1 MATPKVLLK
10 RSSVAGRVPAAGDL
24 QYGELAINFEDG
36 KIYYKTASN
45 QIAAFVDSARVQA
58 IANAV
63 EQQAESMLDSAEVT
77 ALIDADYIN
86 SKLDTSSFLDSSE
99 AIQLI
104 DSDYVTARV
113 DASVLLDSAEIKS
126 MIDSDYIQDKV
137 TVAFINSL
145 VGVDAETLGGQAA
158 NYYNNWNNIY
168 NQPHIFDSS
177 EVSAIAG
184 DAALDSSE
192 VIALID
198 SDYVRAR
205 FGDSAATATDAY
217 RLNGQAGSYYLD
229 YNNATNKPTILD
241 TVDVSLIITD
251 DVDKEFVDALN
262 INAFRLDGYS
272 AGYFINK
279 IDSNVAGM
287 LDSTEAIALIDSDYV
302 QLRQDYAYSSLT
314 GVPTALSEF
323 TNDINLLDS
332 DTATD
337 LVDSNYVQLRQDYAY
352 ASLTGAPTSLSE
364 FTNDITGD
372 FLDSDEVIDL
382 VDSSYVRA
390 RQDFRYSE
398 LTGVPAGL
406 LDSNT
411 MEAIVDSDYVQLR
424 QDYAYA
430 SLTGVPTN
438 LSDFTNDIQDDMLD
452 STEVIT
458 LIDSDYI
465 ETRVKRLIGDITVRG
480 DLVPETD
487 GTYSLGTAD
496 KRWSDMFVGGTSIYL
511 GKIVLTES
519 DGRLVIRDS
528 NNELQAEYDF
538 AENTTDD
545 LSEGSTNLYYT
556 DTRADARVNLQ
567 TGSNLDLSQKS
578 TTDLSE
584 GDNLYYTKVRVDSDI
599 DAAFDAKST
608 TDLDEGNNLY
618 YTRSRVDSDIAAA
631 FTDSSGDNEV
641 NITINNFVTDTVDSA
656 YVLDRVN
663 EAPFLDSADAIALID
678 SDYVRARSSNQTL
691 DTTSEVD
698 FATVDAPIVFTAKN
712 VQGSTITKGQVVY
725 VNGVSGE
732 VPTVR
737 LANAGSS
744 ATMPAFG
751 LAYANANNNAELS
764 VVTFGNLTGVDTSAF
779 SAGDTLY
786 VDTTNGALT
795 NVKPAG
801 ESSLLQNIGK
811 VVRSHASAGVIRVG
825 GAGRTA
831 ATPNLDNDQ
840 FFLGN
845 DSNYAV
851 ATDFT
856 AAVTGVVD
864 SDFVRARVP
873 TDQDLRTSDSVTF
886 SGLTV
891 AGDLTVTGTTYE
903 VNTISYSVVDPLL
916 HLADSNEESD
926 VVDIG
931 FVGHYNRDGSPRHT
945 GFFRDASD
953 EQYYIFNGLIDSAF
967 DSSLPTNVVDRSGT
981 GFTLADLNV
990 GTLYGQYAGFDSDFG
1005 VQTTDELTE
1014 GSTNLYYTTTRA
1026 NTDIDARVDAAYVQA
1041 RQTHYLDSTATQNL
1055 IDASYIQSNQTDYL
1069 DSALTTQL
1077 VDAAYVQARQTHYL
1091 DSTATQNLID
1101 ASYIQSNQTD
1111 YLDSDLTTQLID
1123 SAYVQ
1128 LRQTAQ
1134 DFAYASLTGAPTNVS
1149 DFANDANYLDS
1160 TTAQTLIDASYIQS
1174 NQNNIDSDLVQGMI
1188 DAELG
1193 AVNQDLL
1200 PNGDGVYDLGDSNTR
1215 WKDLYLTGNSLHLG
1229 GIKFIDS
1236 NTTLKIVDRSTNET
1250 IAITATNVNDKL
1262 IDSAV
1267 IQNVASSLD
1276 ISLFTNDANYLD
1288 STYTTAL
1295 IDSAYINART
1305 EAGTD
1310 SAATQAMIDATI
1322 DSAGLNFI
1330 RVNASGNVEP
1340 NITGHTGIAIGN
1352 NAAVTGARGTAIGDG
1367 AEAAQFSVGIGGFD
1381 AKAQATYSVAIG
1393 DRAKTESTHY
1403 YSVALGK
1410 AAETTA
1416 ANQIMLGAKDNSLFR
1431 VTSVRIGNPHYEPSD
1446 SMDVPTKKYV
1456 DSQITTVIDS
1466 AYINARADV
1475 AETGLDS
1482 AAVIALIDSAYVQIR
1497 EDNAEAGLDSA
1508 AVIALIDSAYVQ
1520 LREDNAD
1527 AGLDSALII
1536 QLIDS
1541 DYIQLRQSDSAIN
1554 ASEAINADQLDRQEG
1569 SYYLDY
1575 NNFTNTP
1582 SIPTV
1587 DKPTIDGLNIN
1598 ADQLD
1603 GQEGSY
1609 YTNFNNLTNVPNILD
1624 SQEIQGI
1631 FNTEI
1636 EAGAV
1641 VGSKFIEFIHDGGTQ
1656 TEFDVTV
1663 DNKTSAHR
1671 YQGTGSSQGYVIRN
1685 QESPFLTFV
1694 PGNTYRF
1701 NQTGSSNAGH
1711 PLKFYYDAART
1722 SAYTTGV
1729 TTTGTPGSAGAY
1741 TEIVIDDDTPMV
1753 LFYQCENHGYMGN
1766 AIFVQTRNLTGFTS
1780 DDLTEGSTNLFY
1792 SDASVEAL
1800 IDSAYV
1806 ALHSAIGK
1814 GDVDFGSNKI
1824 LYSNVYTA
1832 EGDLPSASDYHG
1844 MFAHVHGT
1852 GAAYFA
1858 HAGNWVRL
1866 ANQSELFNGQYS
1878 SLTGTPDILDS
1889 ALITQLIDSDYV
1901 QLRQNG
1907 DGSSGV
1913 DSSATIAL
1921 IQSTVDS
1928 AYVAAREALAGGGA
1942 SLAFKTISVNT
1953 QDDIVAGSAID
1964 TLTFEA
1970 GNNITIQTDAA
1981 TNTVTINSTATGS
1994 GGGGGTGGSGT
2005 TVTKF
2010 VYTADSGQ
2018 LVFADSDDTGDVLS
2032 YNNLET
2038 NVNVYLNGVLLVDS
2052 EDFTLTDSSTVTLV
2066 DSAALGDIIQIVK
2079 FSSPTTSEG
2088 TGGSTSGVDSAAT
2101 LALIDSDYILARV
2114 GAVASGTLEVNKFYY
2129 DATASQTVFSGADKF
2144 SNTLSIDPDNIEVY
2158 LNGILQVETT
2168 DYSAT
2173 ASAVTF
2179 TEAVDSGYSVAIIE
2193 TIGLV
2198 NTHQAMVET
2207 VYEFDADSGQ
2217 TAFTGVDRGGLKTL
2231 NMADGIVNVFING
2244 ILISEDNDYT
2254 TTDTTLTLL
2263 DAADSGDFIAV
2274 KVTSGTVAS
2283 SLNTKQYVFTNKTG
2297 TTLTGGGLGFTGNV
2311 QIFKNGDPL
2320 KESEFDISNGDTIT
2334 LSTAAVAS
2342 DEFIVQT
2349 FSAQDWTAKTY
2360 DFVATD
2366 GQTVFNGADRY
2377 GENLYYKED
2386 GLIVYLNG
2394 IALVKTQDYVATN
2407 SHTITFNEGVSVNDE
2422 VKIYTFIPADL
2433 TSVATPFEVTQFEYT
2448 ADSGQTLFTDSD
2460 INGETL
2466 SFENGKVQVYM
2477 NGLLLRKEDFTNDS
2491 NGTEVTLTV
2500 GADSGDNITITKF
2513 VGNNI
2518 GLTESEVQ
2526 ALIDTSSSNGASNA
2540 STWSEVTSN
2549 TTVEANTKNIIDC
2562 SGGAVNVTLP
2572 STPTL
2577 GDEVRVID
2585 GTGNA
2590 STNNI
2595 TILRNGNNIQGS
2607 ADNLTIDIDRA
2618 AIGLVFYN
2626 ATQGWI
2632 LIEN

>member
-45 QIAAFVDSARVQA
+45 QIAAFVDSARVQS
-58 IANAV
+58 IADAV
-63 EQQAESMLDSAEVT
+63 EQQAASMLDSAEVT

-168 NQPHIFDSS
+168 NQPHIFDSD

-205 FGDSAATATDAY
+205 FGDSASTATDAY

-241 TVDVSLIITD
+241 TVDVSLIITN
-251 DVDKEFVDALN
+251 DVDKAFVDALN

-287 LDSTEAIALIDSDYV
+287 LDSTEAIALIDSDHV

-332 DTATD
+332 DTVTN
-337 LVDSNYVQLRQDYAY
+337 LVDSDYVQLRQDYAY

-411 MEAIVDSDYVQLR
+411 MEAIVDSDYVQDR

-430 SLTGVPTN
+430 SLTGAPTN
-438 LSDFTNDIQDDMLD
+438 LSDFTNDIQDDILD
-452 STEVIT
+452 SDEVVAI
-458 LIDSDYI
+458 IDSDYI

-496 KRWSDMFVGGTSIYL
+496 KRWTDMFVGGSSIYL

-519 DGRLVIRDS
+519 DGRLVVRDS

-556 DTRADARVNLQ
+556 DTRVDARVNLQ

-691 DTTSEVD
+691 DTTSDVT
-698 FATVDAPIVFTAKN
+698 FNTVTADLNGAIEFTAKN
-712 VQGSTITKGQVVY
+712 AEGTTLTKGTVVY
-725 VNGVSGE
+725 IKGVSGNK
-732 VPTVR
+732 PTV
-737 LANAGSS
+737 AKADASDP
-744 ATMPAFG
+744 TKMPAFG
-751 LAYANANNNAELS
+751 IVSADASNNANTI
-764 VVTFGNLTGVDTSAF
+764 VYTFGTLYNVDTSSF

-786 VDTTNGALT
+786 VSDTAGELT
-795 NVKPAG
+795 NVKPSG
-801 ESSLLQNIGK
+801 EGNLLQNIGR
-811 VVRSHASAGVIRVG
+811 VIRSHGSAGSIKVG
-825 GAGRTA
+825 GAGRTNA
-831 ATPNLDNDQ
+831 VPNLDNDQ

-845 DSNYAV
+845 NSNYAV

-856 AAVTGVVD
+856 DAVTNVVD

-873 TDQDLRTSDSVTF
+873 TDQDLRSSDSVTF

-891 AGDLTVTGTTYE
+891 SGDLNVTGSTYS
-903 VNTISYSVVDPLL
+903 VNTIAYTVNDPLI
-916 HLADSNEESD
+916 HLADSNEQSD

-931 FVGHYNRDGSPRHT
+931 FVGHYYRDGQRRHT
-945 GFFRDASD
+945 GVFRDASN
-953 EQYYIFNGLIDSAF
+953 EEYYIFNGMVDSSF
-967 DSSLPTNVVDRSGT
+967 DSTSPPNVVDRSST
-981 GFTLADLNV
+981 DFTLSTLNV
-990 GTLYGQYAGFDSDFG
+990 GTIKGIYAGFDSDFTAKS
-1005 VQTTDELTE
+1005 TTDLSE
-1014 GSTNLYYTTTRA
+1014 GTNLYYTTTRA

-1069 DSALTTQL
+1069 DSDLTTQLIDAAYVQARQTHYLDSALTTQL
-1077 VDAAYVQARQTHYL
+1077 VDESYVQARQTHYL

-1200 PNGDGVYDLGDSNTR
+1200 PNGDGVYDLGDSNIR
-1215 WKDLYLTGNSLHLG
+1215 WKDLYLTGSSLHLG
-1229 GIKFIDS
+1229 GIKVTETDS
-1236 NTTLKIVDRSTNET
+1236 KFKIADRSTNET
-1250 IAITATNVNDKL
+1250 IAITASNVNDKL
-1262 IDSAV
+1262 IDSSV
-1267 IQNVASSLD
+1267 ITSLASDLP
-1276 ISLFTNDANYLD
+1276 ISTFTNDANYLD
-1288 STYTTAL
+1288 STTVKGVIDSTYIATAIETDSNVTVTIVNNIQSEVDSDYVL
-1295 IDSAYINART
+1295 ARVASAPFLDSELTIQLIDSDYVQLRQTAQDFAYASLTGAPTIPSLGNDFVDSAQVESIIDSAYINART
-1305 EAGTD
+1305 DAGTD
-1310 SAATQAMIDATI
+1310 SAATIQLIEDTVTKT
-1322 DSAGLNFI
+1322 F
-1330 RVNASGNVEP
+1330 VEDL
-1340 NITGHTGIAIGN
+1340 GI
-1352 NAAVTGARGTAIGDG
+1352 
-1367 AEAAQFSVGIGGFD
+1367 E
-1381 AKAQATYSVAIG
+1381 
-1393 DRAKTESTHY
+1393 
-1403 YSVALGK
+1403 
-1410 AAETTA
+1410 
-1416 ANQIMLGAKDNSLFR
+1416 
-1431 VTSVRIGNPHYEPSD
+1431 
-1446 SMDVPTKKYV
+1446 
-1456 DSQITTVIDS
+1456 
-1466 AYINARADV
+1466 
-1475 AETGLDS
+1475 
-1482 AAVIALIDSAYVQIR
+1482 
-1497 EDNAEAGLDSA
+1497 
-1508 AVIALIDSAYVQ
+1508 
-1520 LREDNAD
+1520 
-1527 AGLDSALII
+1527 AGLDSALIE
-1536 QLIDS
+1536 QMIDS
-1541 DYIQLRQSDSAIN
+1541 DYIALRVSGADSAIN

-1569 SYYLDY
+1569 TYYLDY

-1582 SIPTV
+1582 SIPTI
-1587 DKPTIDGLNIN
+1587 DKPTIDALNIN

-1711 PLKFYYDAART
+1711 PIRFYYDAART
-1722 SAYTTGV
+1722 SEYTTGV
-1729 TTTGTPGSAGAY
+1729 TTNGTPGSANAY
-1741 TEIVIDDDTPMV
+1741 TQIVISDDTPMV

-1792 SDASVEAL
+1792 SDATVEAL

-1824 LYSNVYTA
+1824 LYSNVYSA

-1858 HAGNWVRL
+1858 HSGNWVRL

-1994 GGGGGTGGSGT
+1994 GGGGGGGGTGGSGT

-2018 LVFADSDDTGDVLS
+2018 LIFADSDDTGDVLE

-2038 NVNVYLNGVLLVDS
+2038 NINVYLNGVLLVDS
-2052 EDFTLTDSSTVTLV
+2052 EDFTLTDSSTVTLI
-2066 DSAALGDIIQIVK
+2066 DSAALGDVVQIVK

-2088 TGGSTSGVDSAAT
+2088 TGGGSTSGVDSAAT

-2217 TAFTGVDRGGLKTL
+2217 TSFTGTDRGGLKTL
-2231 NMADGIVNVFING
+2231 NMADGIVNVFLNG

-2263 DAADSGDFIAV
+2263 DAADSGDFIAI

-2334 LSTAAVAS
+2334 LSTAAVSS

-2349 FSAQDWTAKTY
+2349 FSAQDWTAKTF
-2360 DFVATD
+2360 DFVAD
-2366 GQTVFNGADRY
+2366 SGQTVFNGADRY

-2407 SHTITFNEGVSVNDE
+2407 SHTITFNEGVSASDE

-2491 NGTEVTLTV
+2491 DGTEVTLTV

-2526 ALIDTSSSNGASNA
+2526 ALIDTSSSSSGASNA

-2572 STPTL
+2572 ATPTL